1 MNNSFNHLKVA
12 ITWQWSEGL
21 IGFWRKL
28 MHSRTGGFP
37 LPVSLGPFGFREAR
51 GRFAGLSQVQIHQD
65 ATIAV
70 TSWSVSASD
79 FFWCLSESRV
89 SAVCSEPRLC

>member
-1 MNNSFNHLKVA
+1 
-12 ITWQWSEGL
+12 
-21 IGFWRKL
+21 